1 MFSSLQQSAED
12 IPAGEDKIVE
22 RRDGGF
28 GFSRH
33 QRTGSLK

>member
-22 RRDGGF
+22 RRDGASDSPITSG
-28 GFSRH
+28 
-33 QRTGSLK
+33 LDP